1 MDRALALTVGLAFS
15 LMMAGQ
21 ATAVPITVV
30 DLDGISLG
38 SLVGDAVLGEFTP
51 RIGASATVGT
61 LETKVFFDGI
71 NYIYTQTVNPNGDL
85 NLTFDLTLPDTRQTR
100 GFTGLVGW
108 RFADAASAGGNG
120 DASDFFVY
128 INQPAGPL
136 TWLARPNGA
145 YGEWNAF
152 EPITFFFAST
162 NPPTIGNYALL
173 RNQPLGLG
181 EAQGLAP
188 ETPPVPPVP
197 EPGSIA
203 LFATGL
209 GALYV
214 SLRRRRNLRKI

>member
-1 MDRALALTVGLAFS
+1 MDPALTLTVGLAFS

-38 SLVGDAVLGEFTP
+38 SLVGDAVLGEFTS

-71 NYIYTQTVNPNGDL
+71 DCL
-85 NLTFDLTLPDTRQTR
+85 RRMECLR
-100 GFTGLVGW
+100 
-108 RFADAASAGGNG
+108 ADH
-120 DASDFFVY
+120 
-128 INQPAGPL
+128 
-136 TWLARPNGA
+136 
-145 YGEWNAF
+145 
-152 EPITFFFAST
+152 
-162 NPPTIGNYALL
+162 LL
-173 RNQPLGLG
+173 RERQPRRRS
-181 EAQGLAP
+181 A
-188 ETPPVPPVP
+188 
-197 EPGSIA
+197 IA